1 MAVVVFVLL
10 GGLGGGGPRGIT
22 LAARAVVCLSGGA
35 LVGLSGGET
44 QWTLYRTAEARDG
57 TASVSGVLVEYG
69 EWLDRQRGLAPVTID
84 NYCWNVEQFL
94 AALPQP
100 TQVSV
105 SLLDAGT
112 VTAFMVEYCRDRNTN
127 SVKSMA
133 RSVRSFLRFAHA
145 TGRTSVGLWG
155 AVPVSAGWHLA
166 SLPRSVPA
174 ADLERLLAVA
184 GRWGFTATDRRD
196 YAILL
201 LLARLG
207 LRRGEVA
214 GLRLDDIDWRAG
226 ELTVIGKG
234 DRVERLPLPA
244 GPGEAIAAW
253 LVDGRPECQ
262 TRSVFTTLRPP
273 GRPLSSG
280 AIGHIVGSAC
290 QAAGLDRIGAHR
302 LRHTLATA
310 MLRAGAPLSEVG
322 QVLRHR
328 SARSTAIYAKVDEV
342 ALRPLAK
349 PWPGSAP
356 GGGGADADDAA
367 RSLARPWPG
376 SRS

>member
-1 MAVVVFVLL
+1 M
-10 GGLGGGGPRGIT
+10 
-22 LAARAVVCLSGGA
+22 
-35 LVGLSGGET
+35 
-44 QWTLYRTAEARDG
+44 
-57 TASVSGVLVEYG
+57 ASVGAVLAEYG
-69 EWLDRQRGLAPVTID
+69 QWLARQRGLAPITVR

-94 AALPQP
+94 KALPQP
-100 TQVSV
+100 AQVSV
-105 SLLDAGT
+105 SLLDAGA
-112 VTAFMVEYCRDRNTN
+112 VTAFMVEYCAGRNTN
-127 SVKSMA
+127 SAKSMA

-166 SLPRSVPA
+166 SLPRAVPA
-174 ADLERLLAVA
+174 ADVERLLAVA
-184 GRWGFTATDRRD
+184 RRWRLSATDRRD
-196 YAILL
+196 YAVLL

-214 GLRLDDIDWRAG
+214 GLGLDDIDWRAG
-226 ELTVIGKG
+226 ELTVVGKG
-234 DRVERLPLPA
+234 ERVERLPLPA

-253 LVDGRPECQ
+253 IVDGRPECL

-273 GRPLSSG
+273 GQPLSSA
-280 AIGHIVGSAC
+280 AIGHIVAGAC
-290 QAAGLDRIGAHR
+290 QSAGLERISAHR

-342 ALRPLAK
+342 TLRPLAK
-349 PWPGSAP
+349 PWPGSTS
-356 GGGGADADDAA
+356 GGGAGADDAA

>member
-1 MAVVVFVLL
+1 MDPVSTAD
-10 GGLGGGGPRGIT
+10 
-22 LAARAVVCLSGGA
+22 AR
-35 LVGLSGGET
+35 E
-44 QWTLYRTAEARDG
+44 D
-57 TASVSGVLVEYG
+57 TASVSELLVAFG
-69 EWLDRQRGLAPVTID
+69 GWLDRQRGLAPITIH
-84 NYCWNVEQFL
+84 NYCWHGEQFL
-94 AALPQP
+94 ATLPQP

-112 VTAFMVEYCRDRNTN
+112 ITAFMVEYCRDRNTN
-127 SVKSMA
+127 SAKSMA

-145 TGRTSVGLWG
+145 TGRTSGELWG
-155 AVPVSAGWHLA
+155 AVPSSSGWHLA

-174 ADLERLLAVA
+174 SDLEHLLAVA
-184 GRWGFTATDRRD
+184 ARSRFTVAGRRD

-214 GLRLDDIDWRAG
+214 GLRLDDIDWRAA
-226 ELTVIGKG
+226 ELTVVGKG
-234 DRVERLPLPA
+234 SRLERLPLPTE
-244 GPGEAIAAW
+244 PGEAVVAW
-253 LVDGRPECQ
+253 LVDGRPECE
-262 TRSVFTTLRPP
+262 TRSVFTTLRAP

-280 AIGHIVGSAC
+280 AIGHVVGSAC
-290 QAAGLDRIGAHR
+290 RTAGLARIGAHR

-310 MLRAGAPLSEVG
+310 MLRGGASLPEVG

-342 ALRPLAK
+342 ALRPLAR
-349 PWPGSAP
+349 PWPGTAP
-356 GGGGADADDAA
+356 GVAGFDDAA
-367 RSLARPWPG
+367 SSLARPWPG

>member
-1 MAVVVFVLL
+1 
-10 GGLGGGGPRGIT
+10 
-22 LAARAVVCLSGGA
+22 
-35 LVGLSGGET
+35 
-44 QWTLYRTAEARDG
+44 
-57 TASVSGVLVEYG
+57 
-69 EWLDRQRGLAPVTID
+69 
-84 NYCWNVEQFL
+84 
-94 AALPQP
+94 
-100 TQVSV
+100 
-105 SLLDAGT
+105 
-112 VTAFMVEYCRDRNTN
+112 
-127 SVKSMA
+127 
-133 RSVRSFLRFAHA
+133 
-145 TGRTSVGLWG
+145 
-155 AVPVSAGWHLA
+155 
-166 SLPRSVPA
+166 VPA

-184 GRWGFTATDRRD
+184 GRWRFTATDRRD

-201 LLARLG
+201 RLARLG

-290 QAAGLDRIGAHR
+290 QAAGLDHIGAHR

>member
-1 MAVVVFVLL
+1 VVLW
-10 GGLGGGGPRGIT
+10 
-22 LAARAVVCLSGGA
+22 LAYQEENHMDPVC
-35 LVGLSGGET
+35 
-44 QWTLYRTAEARDG
+44 TADACEG
-57 TASVSGVLVEYG
+57 TASVSGVLVEFG
-69 EWLDRQRGLAPVTID
+69 EWLGRQRGLAPITVD

-94 AALPQP
+94 EALPQP

-174 ADLERLLAVA
+174 TDLEHLLAVA
-184 GRWGFTATDRRD
+184 GRWRLSATDRRD

-214 GLRLDDIDWRAG
+214 GLGLDDIDWRAG

-234 DRVERLPLPA
+234 ERVERLPLPA
-244 GPGEAIAAW
+244 EPGEAIVAW

-262 TRSVFTTLRPP
+262 RRSVFTTLRPP

-280 AIGHIVGSAC
+280 AVGHIVAGAC
-290 QAAGLDRIGAHR
+290 QSAGLDRIGAHR

-328 SARSTAIYAKVDEV
+328 SARSTAIYAKVDEG
-342 ALRPLAK
+342 ALRPLAR

-356 GGGGADADDAA
+356 GGADADDAA
-367 RSLARPWPG
+367 LSLARPWPG

>member
-1 MAVVVFVLL
+1 MDPVCTAD
-10 GGLGGGGPRGIT
+10 
-22 LAARAVVCLSGGA
+22 ARH
-35 LVGLSGGET
+35 
-44 QWTLYRTAEARDG
+44 G
-57 TASVSGVLVEYG
+57 TASVSSVLVEYA
-69 EWLDRQRGLAPVTID
+69 EWLDRQRGLAPITID

-94 AALPQP
+94 TALPQP
-100 TQVSV
+100 IEVSV
-105 SLLDAGT
+105 CLLDAGT
-112 VTAFMVEYCRDRNTN
+112 VTAFMVAYCRDRNTN

-133 RSVRSFLRFAHA
+133 KSVRSFLRFAHA
-145 TGRTSVGLWG
+145 TCRTSVGLWG

-174 ADLERLLAVA
+174 ADVERLLAVA
-184 GRWGFTATDRRD
+184 GRWRLTATDRRD

-214 GLRLDDIDWRAG
+214 SLRLDDIDWRAG

-244 GPGEAIAAW
+244 RPGEAIAAW
-253 LVDGRPECQ
+253 LVDGRTECQ
-262 TRSVFTTLRPP
+262 TRSLFTTLRPP
-273 GRPLSSG
+273 GRPLSPG
-280 AIGHIVGSAC
+280 AIGHIVASAC

-328 SARSTAIYAKVDEV
+328 SVRSTAIYAKVDEV

-356 GGGGADADDAA
+356 GGADAADAA

>member
-1 MAVVVFVLL
+1 MHRRCPREHGFGERCARRVRRVAGPSAWVGADHHRQLPLECRAVPHGVAPAHAGVGQSSGLL
-10 GGLGGGGPRGIT
+10 GRSRRSWSSTAGI
-22 LAARAVVCLSGGA
+22 AIPIRRSR
-35 LVGLSGGET
+35 
-44 QWTLYRTAEARDG
+44 WR
-57 TASVSGVLVEYG
+57 
-69 EWLDRQRGLAPVTID
+69 
-84 NYCWNVEQFL
+84 
-94 AALPQP
+94 
-100 TQVSV
+100 
-105 SLLDAGT
+105 
-112 VTAFMVEYCRDRNTN
+112 
-127 SVKSMA
+127 

-145 TGRTSVGLWG
+145 TGRTSVALWG

-184 GRWGFTATDRRD
+184 ARWRFTATDRRD

-214 GLRLDDIDWRAG
+214 ALFLDDIDWRAG
-226 ELTVIGKG
+226 ELTVVGKG

-244 GPGEAIAAW
+244 EPGEAIAAW

-290 QAAGLDRIGAHR
+290 RAAGLDRIGAHR
-302 LRHTLATA
+302 LRHTLASA
-310 MLRAGAPLSEVG
+310 MLRAGASLSEVG

-328 SARSTAIYAKVDEV
+328 SASVHRD
-342 ALRPLAK
+342 LRQ
-349 PWPGSAP
+349 G
-356 GGGGADADDAA
+356 
-367 RSLARPWPG
+367 R
-376 SRS
+376 